1 MSNIEVKDLSVN
13 YNGVKAIQDIDFTI
27 QDRDFLAIIG
37 PNGGGKTT
45 LIKVLLEL
53 IKADKGSVVK
63 DKKSPMGYVPQF
75 TFFDKTFPIKVFDVI
90 LSGRLPKKIKLFQR
104 YTSKDKKEVE
114 KVMESL
120 EMLHLKE
127 RQIGQLSGG
136 QIQKVLIAR
145 ALITNPKILIL
156 DEPTA
161 SLDLK
166 TKTEIY
172 SILKELNREK
182 TIIMVTHDIEE
193 VFPYIKSILY
203 INRKLKF
210 YGKKE
215 FYNSKVIKND
225 RIIV

>member
-1 MSNIEVKDLSVN
+1 MSDIEVKGLSVN
-13 YNGVKAIQDIDFTI
+13 YSGVKAIEDISFKIEDK
-27 QDRDFLAIIG
+27 DFLAIIG

-45 LIKVLLEL
+45 LIKLLLEL
-53 IKADKGSVVK
+53 IKADRGHIIKN
-63 DKKSPMGYVPQF
+63 KKSPIGYVPQF
-75 TFFDKTFPIKVFDVI
+75 TFFDKSFPINVFDVI
-90 LSGRLPKKIKLFQR
+90 LTGRLPKKIKLFQR

-114 KVMESL
+114 KIMESL
-120 EMLHLKE
+120 EILHLKE

-166 TKTEIY
+166 TTMEIY
-172 SILKELNREK
+172 NILKKLNQEK

-193 VFPYIKSILY
+193 VFPYIKNILY
-203 INRKLKF
+203 INKKLKF
-210 YGKKE
+210 HGRKE
-215 FYNSKVIKND
+215 SYNGKVIKK
-225 RIIV
+225 